1 MIFTIARR
9 ELAGLFHSPLAW
21 VLLAF
26 NQLVLAWMFLRVL
39 ERFAGL
45 EAAQRTAG
53 LTQEL
58 TFNLFGF
65 AGALALF
72 SVPLLTMR
80 LFSEELRSGSFS
92 LLVSSPVS
100 LPQILFGK
108 LLGLCGMLAALAM
121 LPLLLCL
128 SLLPWSPLDLGIL
141 LAAELGLLLV
151 LVSFAAIGLFFSAL
165 TSQPAA
171 AAAGAYGA
179 LLLLSVVNQVSAFD
193 HSGVPILGWLAWNEH
208 FLPFL
213 TGLIRTSDL
222 AYFVILT
229 GLFLAL
235 NLRRLERRRIDA

>member
-1 MIFTIARR
+1 MILTIARR
-9 ELAGLFHSPLAW
+9 ELAGLLHSPLAW

-26 NQLVLAWMFLRVL
+26 NQLILAWMFLRVL

-58 TFNLFGF
+58 TLNLFGF

-72 SVPLLTMR
+72 SVPLLCMR
-80 LFSEELRSGSFS
+80 LFSEELRNGSFTLMIS
-92 LLVSSPVS
+92 APVS

-108 LLGLCGMLAALAM
+108 LLGLAGMLAALAV

-128 SLLPWSPLDLGIL
+128 SLLPWSPLDLGML
-141 LAAELGLLLV
+141 MAAELGLLLV
-151 LVSFAAIGLFFSAL
+151 LISFAAIGLYFSTL
-165 TSQPAA
+165 TSQPQA

-179 LLLLSVVNQVSAFD
+179 LLLLSVSNQVSAFD
-193 HSGVPILGWLAWNEH
+193 HAGIPLLGWLAWNEH

-213 TGLIRTSDL
+213 LGLVRTSDL
-222 AYFVILT
+222 AYFLILT

-235 NLRRLERRRIDA
+235 ILRRLQRHRVDS

>member
-1 MIFTIARR
+1 MILTIARR

-58 TFNLFGF
+58 TFHLFGF

-72 SVPLLTMR
+72 SVPLLAMR
-80 LFSEELRSGSFS
+80 LFSEDLRSGSFT
-92 LLVSSPVS
+92 LLVSAPVS

-108 LLGLCGMLAALAM
+108 LLGLTGMLAALAV

-128 SLLPWSPLDLGIL
+128 SLMPWSPLDLGML
-141 LAAELGLLLV
+141 LAAELGLFLV
-151 LVSFAAIGLFFSAL
+151 LISFAAVGLFFSTL

-171 AAAGAYGA
+171 AAAGTYGV
-179 LLLLSVVNQVSAFD
+179 LLLLSVINQVSAFD
-193 HSGVPILGWLAWNEH
+193 RSGAPILGWLAWNEH

-213 TGLIRTSDL
+213 LGLVRTSDL
-222 AYFVILT
+222 AYFLILS

-235 NLRRLERRRIDA
+235 NLRRLERRRANS